1 MELPK
6 LTVFR
11 KALKRPYL
19 VLAVL
24 VLAAAVAGAS
34 LGYFMRL
41 DLPDVRVLED
51 YNPPLMTRVYAT
63 DGRLVDTFAEQRRI
77 LVDYQDIPR
86 SFLQALIA
94 TEDAGFYDHTGV
106 GIRGVARAAL
116 SDLRKMRLEEG
127 FSTLTMQLVRSLTNR
142 RQKTIQRKLEE
153 MLLALEV
160 ERKYTKEEILTFY
173 CNQVYMGHGRYGL
186 EAAARYYFGKPA
198 RELTLGESSLLVGVI
213 QRPESL
219 TPYRH
224 PERALERRAHV
235 LNRMVQVG
243 FLDQDTADQVR
254 QEPLTL
260 ATGRSRKKPARYYV
274 EEVRR
279 WLKSRYGD
287 TSVYK
292 EGLEVRTTL
301 NLDLQEKA
309 DRAMDFGLRELDKR
323 QGWRGVA
330 GRIPDGEDPGLWQ
343 LPAWDDGLEP
353 GTVVDGVVVAVDGNA
368 AQVRIGDYVGT
379 LAGPQIAWTG
389 AKSPSRILKTGD
401 LVRIRLLE
409 LKSEGKAAITLEQE
423 PAVEAALVALNP
435 ATGEILALAGGFD
448 FDRSEWNRAI
458 QARRQTGSAFKPFV
472 FAAALAN
479 GWTLSDTILDEPT
492 VFLDPRTLEPYQPEN
507 FSNGYYGT
515 LTVRT
520 ALEKSANIATVKLL
534 DQVGYNT
541 VINVAKRLGISAD
554 LRPYPSLGLGS
565 FEISLL
571 ELTSAYGT
579 FANEGVRVEPHM
591 VLEVR
596 DSSGAI
602 LSRIEPHVQD
612 AVTPQT
618 AFLMN
623 RCLAGVITDGT
634 GRRASNIQ
642 RPLAGK
648 TGTTD
653 GNTDAWFVGY
663 SPDLAVGVWVGFD
676 TKKSLGSR
684 ETGALAALPI
694 WKHFMEAVTRE
705 GEGEAFRQPP
715 GITVV
720 AVDRNT
726 GLRAN
731 PSAGCSAIISEVF
744 VAGTEPSLYCS
755 QAAHK
760 VLTLPYP
767 LQRYEFDDAGM
778 LEIPSEELDVLLA
791 VDLSFQLSADGRSLT
806 ASTGAERITVPIRR
820 VAGGET
826 TELPERI
833 QRKVD
838 PSEWVGHDGRR
849 ARVILVRR

>member
-1 MELPK
+1 MKQPW
-6 LTVFR
+6 
-11 KALKRPYL
+11 L
-19 VLAVL
+19 VLTCL
-24 VLAAAVAGAS
+24 VLAAAVAGGS

-41 DLPDVRVLED
+41 DLPDVRVLEN
-51 YNPPLMTRVYAT
+51 YNPPLMTRVYAH
-63 DGRLVDTFAEQRRI
+63 DGAMVDTFAEQRRI

-86 SFLQALIA
+86 SFLEGLIA
-94 TEDAGFYDHTGV
+94 TEDAGFYNHTGV
-106 GIRGVARAAL
+106 GMRGMFRAAFI
-116 SDLRKMRLEEG
+116 DLRKMRLEEG
-127 FSTLTMQLVRSLTNR
+127 FSTITMQLVRSLTNR

-160 ERKYTKEEILTFY
+160 ERNYTKEEILQFY

-186 EAAARYYFGKPA
+186 EAAARYYFGRPA
-198 RELTLGESSLLVGVI
+198 HDLTLAESALLVGVI

-224 PERALERRAHV
+224 PERALRRRGHV

-243 FLDQDTADQVR
+243 FLDQDTADR
-254 QEPLTL
+254 IGDEPLVL
-260 ATGRSRKKPARYYV
+260 ATGRNREKPARYFI

-301 NLDLQEKA
+301 DLSLQALA
-309 DRAMDFGLRELDKR
+309 DRAMDHGLRELDKR

-330 GRIPDGEDPGLWQ
+330 GRIPEGEDPALWS
-343 LPAWDDGLEP
+343 PPSWADGILE
-353 GTVVDGVVVAVDGNA
+353 GAVLDGVVTAVDA
-368 AQVRIGDYVGT
+368 RRAEVRIGDY
-379 LAGPQIAWTG
+379 AGLLEEAQIAWTRN
-389 AKSPSRILKTGD
+389 KNPSKILSVGD
-401 LVRIRLLE
+401 LVRVRFMKTKDDGTAE
-409 LKSEGKAAITLEQE
+409 LNLEQE
-423 PAVEAALVALNP
+423 PEVEAALVALNP
-435 ATGEILALAGGFD
+435 ATGEVLALSGGFD
-448 FDRSEWNRAI
+448 FDRSEWNRAT

-479 GWTLSDTILDEPT
+479 GRTLADTILDEPT

-507 FSNGYYGT
+507 FSNNYYGT
-515 LTVRT
+515 LTIRT
-520 ALEKSANIATVKLL
+520 ALEKSVNIATVKLL
-534 DQVGYNT
+534 DQIGYNN
-541 VINVAKRLGISAD
+541 VIDVAKRLGISAD
-554 LRPYPSLGLGS
+554 LRPYPSLGLGA

-579 FANEGVRVEPHM
+579 FANEGVRVEPHL
-591 VLEVR
+591 VVDVR
-596 DSSGAI
+596 DRSGAV
-602 LSRIEPHVQD
+602 LTRVEPGVRD

-623 RCLAGVITDGT
+623 RCLMGVITDGT

-694 WKHFMEAVTRE
+694 WKYFMERVAKEREAVEFSRP
-705 GEGEAFRQPP
+705 A

-731 PSAGCSAIISEVF
+731 PAAGCNPVFSEVF
-744 VAGTEPSLYCS
+744 AAGTEPTGYCS
-755 QAAHK
+755 RAAHR
-760 VLTLPYP
+760 LGQLPYS
-767 LQRYEFDDAGM
+767 LQRYEFNEAGE
-778 LEIPSEELDVLLA
+778 LEIPSVELDAMLEG
-791 VDLSFQLSADGRSLT
+791 DLSYRLSTDGRTLNV
-806 ASTGAERITVPIRR
+806 ANGAERVVLPIRR
-820 VAGGET
+820 IPGGDAG
-826 TELPERI
+826 ELPARI
-833 QRKVD
+833 QRRVD
-838 PSEWVGHDGRR
+838 PSEWVGNDGRR
-849 ARVILVRR
+849 ARVILVHR